1 MCSGAQPFHAQ
12 QEPDERPARRDPSAC
27 SFRYPHLFLMDSS
40 TGRVMF
46 RSAVDR
52 RPERF
57 GFVARISWQ
66 IVEGAPEGTLCAR

>member
-1 MCSGAQPFHAQ
+1 
-12 QEPDERPARRDPSAC
+12 
-27 SFRYPHLFLMDSS
+27 
-40 TGRVMF
+40 VMF